1 MLKCFVEDLL
11 YVEYVV
17 CVVYEMVIY
26 EENIV
31 ENKYDMLG
39 FEVVYLVIG

>member
-1 MLKCFVEDLL
+1 
-11 YVEYVV
+11 
-17 CVVYEMVIY
+17 MVMY

-39 FEVVYLVIG
+39 FEVVYFVIGQVCCVVVICEVMLGWCYF